1 MARRQPTDIVPLQLR
16 LPEALRRQ
24 LASEAEKAQ
33 RSLNS
38 EILWRLGRTLTP
50 EWREFIAETERTE
63 REIADRFEE
72 FKNKPEIKAGM
83 EKFVREFFSSL
94 PPEAI
99 KKAKETK

>member
-1 MARRQPTDIVPLQLR
+1 MARKPTDIVPLQLR

-38 EILWRLGRTLTP
+38 EILWRLGKTLTP
-50 EWREFIAETERTE
+50 EWREFISESERTQ

-72 FKNKPEIKAGM
+72 FKNRPEIKAHM
-83 EKFVREFFSSL
+83 EKFVREFFDYL
-94 PPEAI
+94 PPEAF
-99 KKAKETK
+99 KKQRGTKE